1 MMNVARAL
9 REARLAAG
17 LTQRGL
23 AAGAGVPQST
33 VARIEGGQMMPRV
46 DTFDRLLRV
55 ADKRV
60 AVVPR
65 PRRRRRPAQSEA

>member
-1 MMNVARAL
+1 MNVARAL

-33 VARIEGGQMMPRV
+33 VARIESGQMMPRV

-60 AVVPR
+60 AVAPR
-65 PRRRRRPAQSEA
+65 SRRQQRPAEGQG